1 MPQQKSTIDPIH
13 HCVAAFCEAMKHH
26 DAWTARQH
34 CSETAWGGPQPICGK
49 ALYRQIKRHEFR
61 YNCASQ
67 VHEEDD
73 RAWVLLYGYSGITDF
88 AFHRFALVEQD
99 NNSPKITGFTD
110 SETHARRFLT
120 GEIGPVVYLS
130 ALTPDDGVEAWAQQQ
145 AQLLAEAVLRTT
157 TDLPVDAPVAHIP
170 EFGKDFDLE
179 QALGPS
185 YRSNYTALTDEFFA
199 QRQRILVFTS
209 ATAENG
215 KSATV
220 LGAASSLAEAGA
232 RTLVIDADLH
242 NPQISRGIKGLDDS
256 PGFAD
261 WILADE
267 ANPTCIQTHSSG
279 VDIMTSGSAEN
290 DPTTVFEVPW
300 LTAKLILL
308 REQYDYILIDTSP
321 CLHNNEARSICGA
334 DSAPIDSVL
343 APFGVVFI
351 TDHAAVPELLVR
363 QALEQIRSTRTP
375 IVTIIVNRYDP
386 NNSDSRL
393 QVEVERTYFLEG
405 IGRAGIE
412 FRIRRQDAGV
422 GQTHWLM
429 VDREEDNQYR
439 PIGISEGMNL
449 ETFLSGGRQ
458 LK

>member
-1 MPQQKSTIDPIH
+1 MQQQSKTAPTH
-13 HCVAAFCEAMKHH
+13 QCVATFCEAVKHH

-34 CSETAWGGPQPICGK
+34 CSETAWAGPNPICGK
-49 ALYRQIKRHEFR
+49 ALYRQIKRREFR

-67 VHEEDD
+67 VHEEAN
-73 RAWVLLYGYSGITDF
+73 RAWVLLYGYTGTADF
-88 AFHRFALVEQD
+88 AFHRFALVEQED
-99 NNSPKITGFTD
+99 NSPKITGFTD

-130 ALTPDDGVEAWAQQQ
+130 ALTPDDGVEEWAQQQ

-157 TDLPVDAPVAHIP
+157 ADLPVDAPVTHIP
-170 EFGKDFDLE
+170 DFGKDFDLE
-179 QALGPS
+179 KALTTS
-185 YRSNYTALTDEFFA
+185 YRSKYTTLTDEFFA

-215 KSATV
+215 KSATT
-220 LGAASSLAEAGA
+220 LGAASSLVEAGA

-242 NPQISRGIKGLDDS
+242 NPQISRSIKGLDGDS
-256 PGFAD
+256 GFAD
-261 WILADE
+261 WIVSTE
-267 ANPTCIQTHSSG
+267 PKPPSIQTHASG
-279 VDIMTSGSAEN
+279 VDIMTSGSAEV
-290 DPTTVFEVPW
+290 DPVAVFEEPW
-300 LTAKLILL
+300 LTAKLQSL
-308 REQYDYILIDTSP
+308 RENYDYILIDTSP
-321 CLHNNEARSICGA
+321 CLHNNEARAICGA
-334 DSAPIDSVL
+334 DSAPVDFTL
-343 APFGVVFI
+343 APFGLIFV

-363 QALEQIRSTRTP
+363 QALKQIRSTKTP
-375 IVTIIVNRYDP
+375 IVTIAVNRYDP

-405 IGRAGIE
+405 IGRASIE
-412 FRIRRQDAGV
+412 FRIRRKDAGV

-429 VDREEDNQYR
+429 VNRDQEDQYH

-449 ETFLSGGRQ
+449 ETFLSGGRP